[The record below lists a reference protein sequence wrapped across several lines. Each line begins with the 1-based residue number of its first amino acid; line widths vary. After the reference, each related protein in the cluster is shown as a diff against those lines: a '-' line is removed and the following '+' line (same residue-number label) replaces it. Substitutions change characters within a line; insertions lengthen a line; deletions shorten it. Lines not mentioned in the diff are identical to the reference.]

1 MRSCFPLLLAAGLLL
16 PVLPLHAE
24 KPQADQERAAIA
36 ALIARLASDDFQ
48 ARQDAAAALD
58 RLGTAAL
65 PALRAARKHPDPEVR
80 RQVAELLSVLERRTE
95 TARQL
100 ETPRLRLQYRNTPLA
115 EVLADLSSRSGNP
128 LKLGAVS
135 DEVSKRLVTLDGEWT
150 FWEALERVCAAA
162 NISEPESEAVP
173 SPSVLPIDDNFRGRA
188 GRRFLYL
195 ESLRSGKSAKEIEP
209 LKLTDGRPTSRSTFQ
224 AGALRIRMLGPR
236 ASCPI
241 DDGGNNKHAPLTLE
255 IKPEPRIGWERL
267 AALRIDRVLDARGQ
281 EMTPPPFVL
290 GDTKLEDLDPSV
302 IIIWDG
308 QGEWPLAAAPQL
320 FALSF
325 PVHDRTGS
333 TLREVHGTVAG
344 WVRTAPETL
353 ISIDNLAKSLNVPQT
368 GPESCRLKVLECGR
382 DEDGLYK
389 LRIELTPPENPQ
401 WTELLNRHIVRRN
414 RRIVEKDTTVL
425 ESEDMSPF
433 TLAGE
438 QGNKLAF
445 VNGFCEHDSNG
456 SSRVYTLCYK
466 PDKNDK
472 GPAKL
477 AYRDRRSVFV
487 EVPFTLKDVPLYQSD
502 LKR

>member
-1 MRSCFPLLLAAGLLL
+1 MRSCFTLLLAAGLLL
-16 PVLPLHAE
+16 PVLPLYAE
-24 KPQADQERAAIA
+24 KPQADQERAAVA
-36 ALIARLASDDFQ
+36 VLITRLASDDFQ
-48 ARQDAAAALD
+48 VRQDAAAALD

-65 PALRAARKHPDPEVR
+65 PALRAARKHLDPEVR
-80 RQVAELLSVLERRTE
+80 RQIAELLPVLERRAE

-100 ETPRLRLQYRNTPLA
+100 ETPRLRLHYQNTPLA
-115 EVLADLSSRSGNP
+115 EVLADLSKRSGNP
-128 LKLGAVS
+128 LKISPIS
-135 DEVSKRLVTLDGEWT
+135 DALSKRQVTLDGEWT

-162 NISEPESEAVP
+162 NISEPESEAAP
-173 SPSVLPIDDNFRGRA
+173 APQALPLDDNFRGRA

-195 ESLRSGKSAKEIEP
+195 ESLRSGRSAQEIET
-209 LKLTDGRPTSRSTFQ
+209 LTLADGRAAPRSTFQ

-255 IKPEPRIGWERL
+255 VKPEPRIGWERL
-267 AALRIDRVLDARGQ
+267 ATVRIDRVLDGRGQ

-290 GDTKLEDLDPSV
+290 GDTKLDELDPSV

-308 QGEWPLAAAPQL
+308 QGDFPLAAAPQL

-333 TLREVHGTVAG
+333 TLREVRGTVAG
-344 WVRTAPETL
+344 WIRTAPETL
-353 ISIDNLAKSLNVPQT
+353 ISIDDLTKAVNVPQT
-368 GPESCRLKVLECGR
+368 GLENSRLKVIECAR
-382 DEDGLYK
+382 DEEGLFK
-389 LRIELTPPENPQ
+389 VRIELTPPENPQ
-401 WTELLNRHIVRRN
+401 WTDLLNRHIVRRN
-414 RRIVEKDTTVL
+414 RRVVEKETTVL
-425 ESEDMSPF
+425 ESEDMAPF
-433 TLAGE
+433 VLTGE

-456 SSRVYTLCYK
+456 PSRVYTLCYK